1 MSANYAALLFDMAKD
16 GYCLQIGPSPC
27 VPDAIR
33 IKIEGYGCRIGE
45 VLPEEMVKMSNLD
58 NSLCVFKII
67 KAMYDKIKEERRNM
81 LSEEW
86 RAEN

>member
-1 MSANYAALLFDMAKD
+1 MSSYYARLLFDMAKD
-16 GYCLQIGPSPC
+16 GYCLQIEPSPC

-33 IKIEGYGCRIGE
+33 IKIEGYGCHIGE
-45 VLPEEMVKMSNLD
+45 VLPEKMVKMSNLD
-58 NSLCVFKII
+58 NDLCVFKLIE
-67 KAMYDKIKEERRNM
+67 AMYNKIKEKRCNM